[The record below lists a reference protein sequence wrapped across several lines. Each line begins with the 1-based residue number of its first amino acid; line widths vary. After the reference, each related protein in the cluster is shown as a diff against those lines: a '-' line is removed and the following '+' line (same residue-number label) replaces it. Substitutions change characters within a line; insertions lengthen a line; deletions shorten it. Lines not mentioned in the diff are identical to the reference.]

1 MTAPLYAI
9 GRFCSRHHYATIVVW
24 LVLAAALVIAG
35 QAAEGKTNDNL
46 TLPGTGSTQATE
58 LLEEDLPNQAYGNNP
73 LTIVSDKE
81 PLTQP
86 RYREAIAETA
96 KRLEAMPEVISAVDP
111 LSGQGSKS
119 SLSPDRRI
127 AYIPVYLRIG
137 PGELTEAEAQA
148 VLNAAA
154 PVEAAGLEAAVGGY
168 VGQQLS
174 KPSTEISEAIG
185 LTAAV
190 IILLFA
196 FGTVTAMMLPI
207 VSAVIGLAC
216 ALSIIRLLEGVVQ
229 VPSVAATLATMIG
242 LGVGID
248 YALFIV
254 TRHKLQLG
262 EGMEVRESIARAAAT
277 AGGAVVFA
285 GFTVV
290 IALCSLAFAGIPL
303 VSTLGF
309 TAAIAVLTAVCAA
322 TTLLPA
328 VLGLLGPRIDSLRVQ
343 LGKTHPDDKRPH
355 GWLRWAGGVAA
366 RPWRSTVAA
375 LAVLIVLAI
384 PLLDLELGQ
393 NDITALP
400 KSTTARQSAEAMRE
414 GFGQGSNGPL
424 LIAAEFRSAGEAKR
438 VTPGLQKAIG
448 ETGNIAAVTPPAFD
462 PQGTT
467 GVFSAIS
474 ESAPWDDE
482 TVELVEGL
490 RETTIP
496 AALKG
501 TGATAFVGGQTAG
514 YIDLAT
520 QISDKLPLMIAIVVG
535 LSFIVLLIAFRSLLI
550 PVKAAAMNL
559 LSVAASYGVVTAVFQ
574 WGWGASLIGL
584 DHSIPIVSFVPLL
597 MFAILFGLSMDY
609 EVFLL
614 TQMREHYKAHGDA
627 RRAVIEGL
635 ANTGRVITS
644 AAAIMVCVFTS
655 FVLSGNPIVKEFGVG
670 LAVAIAIDATL
681 VRCLLVPAVMV
692 LAGKRMWWLPS
703 WLDRLVPH
711 VSIEG
716 EDYFARRD
724 AAQPPTGRK
733 VESDSTFRP
742 VGPRIDVPA
751 QSRQHA
757 DHAAHPRR
765 AGGGR
770 RPARRDAQ
778 RRRARRRCLR
788 PRRAHRRPRRLL
800 RPLARRRHHLRQA
813 DGPARRQAAD
823 HGGAG
828 LAGLARPPAGVG
840 GDGDHRPRDRRHRA
854 ARDRRRARR
863 GDRRQLDGQAEDRA
877 PDRRRDRPDRRQPGP
892 GLGRRPRLPRRSR
905 HPDQRRRLLPR
916 PAQAPQVAGASSHS
930 RIVVWR
936 RWCSPLSSSVRRSSS
951 VP

>member
-1 MTAPLYAI
+1 VEDDPRVTGPLYAI
-9 GRFCSRHHYATIVVW
+9 GRFCSRHHYPTIAVW
-24 LVLAAALVIAG
+24 LVLAVVLVIAG

-46 TLPGTGSTQATE
+46 TLPGTGSTEATE
-58 LLEEDLPNQAYGNNP
+58 LLEDNLPEQAYGNNP
-73 LTIVSDKE
+73 LVIVSTGE
-81 PLTQP
+81 RLTEA
-86 RYREAIAETA
+86 RYSEAIGKTV
-96 KRLEAMPEVISAVDP
+96 KRLQAMPSVNSAIDP
-111 LSGQGSKS
+111 LSPRGADF
-119 SLSPDRRI
+119 LSPNRKI
-127 AYIPVYLRIG
+127 AYIPVYLSIG

-148 VLNAAA
+148 VLDTAA
-154 PVEAAGLEAAVGGY
+154 PVEAVGLEASAGGY

-174 KPSTEISEAIG
+174 KPSTEVSEAVG

-207 VSAVIGLAC
+207 VSAVVGLAC

-254 TRHKLQLG
+254 TRHKLQLR
-262 EGMEVRESIARAAAT
+262 EGMELRESIARSTAT

-328 VLGLLGPRIDSLRVQ
+328 VLGLLGPRIDSLRVR
-343 LGKTHPDDKRPH
+343 LGRTHPDDRKPH
-355 GWLRWAGGVAA
+355 GWLRWAEDVAA
-366 RPWRSTVAA
+366 RPWRSTIAA

-384 PLLDLELGQ
+384 PLLDLQLGQ
-393 NDITALP
+393 NDISALP
-400 KSTTARQSAEAMRE
+400 KSTTARQSAEGLRE
-414 GFGQGSNGPL
+414 GFGQGSIGPL
-424 LIAAEFRSAGEAKR
+424 LIASEFDSPGEAKQLI
-438 VTPGLQKAIG
+438 PGLQKAID
-448 ETGNIAAVTPPAFD
+448 ETANVVGVSPPTFD
-462 PQGTT
+462 PHGTVA
-467 GVFSAIS
+467 VFSAIS

-490 RETTIP
+490 RATTIP
-496 AALKG
+496 AAVKG
-501 TGATAFVGGQTAG
+501 TDAAVYVGGQTAG

-520 QISDKLPLMIAIVVG
+520 QIGDKLPLMIAIVVG
-535 LSFIVLLIAFRSLLI
+535 LSFIVLLLAFRSLLV

-614 TQMREHYKAHGDA
+614 TQMREHYKANGDA
-627 RRAVIEGL
+627 KQAVIEGL

-655 FVLSGNPIVKEFGVG
+655 FVLNGNPIVKEFGVG

-692 LAGKRMWWLPS
+692 LAGKRMWWLPRR
-703 WLDRLVPH
+703 LDRAMPH
-711 VSIEG
+711 ISVEG
-716 EDYFARRD
+716 EDYFAQRD
-724 AAQPPTGRK
+724 AAK
-733 VESDSTFRP
+733 
-742 VGPRIDVPA
+742 A
-751 QSRQHA
+751 K
-757 DHAAHPRR
+757 AA
-765 AGGGR
+765 G
-770 RPARRDAQ
+770 
-778 RRRARRRCLR
+778 
-788 PRRAHRRPRRLL
+788 
-800 RPLARRRHHLRQA
+800 
-813 DGPARRQAAD
+813 
-823 HGGAG
+823 
-828 LAGLARPPAGVG
+828 
-840 GDGDHRPRDRRHRA
+840 
-854 ARDRRRARR
+854 
-863 GDRRQLDGQAEDRA
+863 
-877 PDRRRDRPDRRQPGP
+877 
-892 GLGRRPRLPRRSR
+892 
-905 HPDQRRRLLPR
+905 
-916 PAQAPQVAGASSHS
+916 
-930 RIVVWR
+930 
-936 RWCSPLSSSVRRSSS
+936 
-951 VP
+951 